1 MTTPTDRDRRRDE
14 FNRVFEAIPGDD
26 RQRTE
31 KVCAIL
37 GYQPHTIRVLRCRT
51 KAYKVIPQA
60 KLDILKRELQREAEA
75 AAAAPPAAAA

>member
-1 MTTPTDRDRRRDE
+1 MTTQTDRDKRRDE
-14 FNRVFEAIPGDD
+14 FNRIYEGIPGDD
-26 RQRTE
+26 RQRAE

-60 KLDILKRELQREAEA
+60 KLEILKRELQREASEAQA
-75 AAAAPPAAAA
+75 AAQA

>member
-1 MTTPTDRDRRRDE
+1 MTTLTDRDRRREE
-14 FNRVFEAIPGDD
+14 FNRVFDAIPGDD
-26 RQRTE
+26 RARAE

-75 AAAAPPAAAA
+75 QTAAA